1 MNKIRLFLISFL
13 VIVSMSLI
21 RISYNG
27 APSDSL
33 FSILLSVFYKLFS
46 QEKLYW
52 DYQIINLNYSFIEFL
67 LTSIYLLAVSILNKK
82 ILTSIGLFLFIALWG
97 FWLCIYS
104 SYIEVGLYLK
114 TSIPFLLVI
123 IIGLIVIY
131 KIK

>member
-1 MNKIRLFLISFL
+1 
-13 VIVSMSLI
+13 MSLI